1 VENRIDAELARI
13 SGRIRACREAEN
25 LTLQEL
31 AQRSEVATSTI
42 QKVETEQMIPSVA
55 VILKIARGL
64 GLGLADLVSDRGEEL
79 EVIHLR
85 SDERHPIGVPGKMV
99 VERLSGDL
107 VDSAVEVWRVTL
119 HPGVSSGSD
128 AILYNGE
135 ELVIG
140 EEGEVTIR
148 LGNREHTVAVGDSL
162 HFKASIPHSW
172 RNDGRSVARFTVT
185 GNRPR
190 EFRALL
196 HERVA
201 RATDRPSA
209 G

>member
-1 VENRIDAELARI
+1 MENRIDEELARI
-13 SGRIRACREAEN
+13 SGRIRARREAGN

-31 AQRSEVATSTI
+31 AQRSDVATSTI
-42 QKVETEQMIPSVA
+42 QKVETAQMIPSVA

-64 GLGLADLVSDRGEEL
+64 GLGPADLISDREPNL
-79 EVIHLR
+79 EVVQLR
-85 SDERHPIGVPGKMV
+85 SGERHPIGVAGKMM

-107 VDSAVEVWRVTL
+107 VDSAVEVWRVSL
-119 HPGVSSGSD
+119 HPGVSSGSGSIRYD
-128 AILYNGE
+128 GE

-140 EEGEVTIR
+140 EAGKVTFR
-148 LGNREHTVAVGDSL
+148 LGEREHTVAAGDSL
-162 HFKASIPHSW
+162 HFRASIPHSW
-172 RNDGRSVARFTVT
+172 RNDGKSVARFTVT

-201 RATDRPSA
+201 RAGEQPPD